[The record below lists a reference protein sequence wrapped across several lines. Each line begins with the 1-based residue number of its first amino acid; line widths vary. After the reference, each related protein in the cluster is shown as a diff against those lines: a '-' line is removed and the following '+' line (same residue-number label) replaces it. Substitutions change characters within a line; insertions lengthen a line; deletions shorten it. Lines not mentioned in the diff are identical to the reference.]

1 MEITKGKLKKIIREE
16 VERMTIAEEAT
27 AGKEMAENLIQ
38 EFKNLGLSDQRVFLS
53 RFVKFLNQENI

>member
-27 AGKEMAENLIQ
+27 VGKDI
-38 EFKNLGLSDQRVFLS
+38 SYW
-53 RFVKFLNQENI
+53 